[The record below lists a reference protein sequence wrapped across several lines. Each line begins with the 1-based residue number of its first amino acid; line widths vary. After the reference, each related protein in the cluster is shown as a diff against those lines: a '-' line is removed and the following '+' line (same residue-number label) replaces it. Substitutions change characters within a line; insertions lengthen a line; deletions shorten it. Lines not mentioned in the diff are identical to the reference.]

1 MGCTQTSLL
10 LWLTSHYLQKRDNTC
25 NTHNTR
31 KYQSV
36 DKVPRNFRSN
46 NSTLLPDPNPPT
58 RLPYFF
64 SMPHLN
70 PPDIEEKNYAVGPAL
85 YICVHLLHLFL
96 QVIKFSVNFK
106 TNMKKKTS
114 KKIENPNISQNG
126 RHKNLQK
133 AD

>member
-1 MGCTQTSLL
+1 
-10 LWLTSHYLQKRDNTC
+10 
-25 NTHNTR
+25 
-31 KYQSV
+31 
-36 DKVPRNFRSN
+36 
-46 NSTLLPDPNPPT
+46 
-58 RLPYFF
+58 
-64 SMPHLN
+64 MPHLN

-96 QVIKFSVNFK
+96 QVNKFSVNFK

-126 RHKNLQK
+126 HHKNLQK